1 VSFLAARNNY
11 AAGRPITGLLGE
23 IRSVKNKWNKA
34 TLRDLPFFP
43 KSQNAGRGI
52 VTGWLPVTPY
62 SGATCKAQDTL
73 IINTFGP
80 MKGVFRVFSPRTSRI
95 RVAPSSKTRFFGS
108 DVRFLYE
115 GNRIRI
121 GATVS

>member
-1 VSFLAARNNY
+1 MGGFPRPAAHF
-11 AAGRPITGLLGE
+11 AAKIFRAHIYRL
-23 IRSVKNKWNKA
+23 
-34 TLRDLPFFP
+34 
-43 KSQNAGRGI
+43 
-52 VTGWLPVTPY
+52 VTPH

-73 IINTFGP
+73 IITIFDP

-95 RVAPSSKTRFFGS
+95 RVAASPKTLFFGS

-121 GATVS
+121 GATVF